1 MFQLSVTMKQTSP
14 KQSGLQK
21 QPIIISHGSVGWF
34 GLTGGS
40 SAPCVDGQT
49 GVDGQTAHSEVHPGG
64 SAAGTFVMASR
75 LAGLSPCGLSVAQL
89 LSIVAAGFEQGESS
103 SCQSS

>member
-49 GVDGQTAHSEVHPGG
+49 AHSEVHPSG

-75 LAGLSPCGLSVAQL
+75 LAGLSPCGLSVVQL

>member
-49 GVDGQTAHSEVHPGG
+49 AHSEGHPGG